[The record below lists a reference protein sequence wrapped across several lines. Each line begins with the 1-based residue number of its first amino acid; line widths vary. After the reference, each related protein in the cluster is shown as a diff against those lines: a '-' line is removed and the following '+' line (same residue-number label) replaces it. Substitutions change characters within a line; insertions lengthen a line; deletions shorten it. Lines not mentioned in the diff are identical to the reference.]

1 MDKDSAPARVGRL
14 VWGAGQ
20 WLSARVGPLGG
31 VGPVDVARVLVGTGL
46 ARPVRPDVV
55 ARAGLA
61 LLHDGAT
68 AAAAFDIGA
77 ARFGSAPALVDERGS
92 LDFSELSSR
101 TQALAAALAGRGVGP
116 HDRVALLCRNHG
128 GLVEAMAAL
137 SGLGSDVLFMN
148 TSWAGPQLAHVLAA
162 EGATGIVYDEEFCDP
177 VASALEGDLPRFVAW
192 HSTQTTGTTLDDLI
206 ARGAQRGF
214 RLAPRP
220 STRYVVLT
228 SGTTG
233 APRGAARGVS
243 RELDAVIG
251 LLARIPFRL
260 RDVTLIASPL
270 FHAWGLA
277 TLGIGIGLSATLVLQ
292 RRFDPE
298 SVLAAIERHRVRV
311 LVVVPVMLQ
320 RILELPIEARRG
332 YDTSSLEVVA
342 SSGSALRG
350 DLALRFMDAFGD
362 IVYNVYGST
371 EAAWASI
378 ATPGD
383 LRAAPGT
390 AGLPPIGTEV
400 RIVDELGVPVERGRS
415 GRILVRN
422 RMLLDRYTSGDHF
435 PVMDGRAATGD
446 LGHLDRLGRLFVD
459 GREDDMIVSGGENVY
474 PQEVEDLL
482 AGHPAIVEAAVVGVP
497 DPEFGQ
503 RLRALVV
510 RRPGRELSAAEVR
523 AFVRERLARF
533 KVPRDVEFV
542 DALPRNETGK
552 VIHRL
557 PPATRTPP
565 SSRARS
571 PRRPPTTRRPGKTP

>member
-1 MDKDSAPARVGRL
+1 M
-14 VWGAGQ
+14 
-20 WLSARVGPLGG
+20 
-31 VGPVDVARVLVGTGL
+31 LVGTGL

-61 LLHDGAT
+61 LLRDGPS
-68 AAAAFDIGA
+68 AAAAFGIGA
-77 ARFGSAPALVDERGS
+77 ARFGSAPALVDERGI
-92 LDFSELSSR
+92 LDFSALSSR

-116 HDRVALLCRNHG
+116 HDRVALLCRNHR

-137 SGLGSDVLFMN
+137 SGLGSDILFMN
-148 TSWAGPQLAHVLAA
+148 TSWAGPQLSHVLAA
-162 EGATGIVYDEEFCDP
+162 EGATGIVYDEEFGDS
-177 VASALEGDLPRFVAW
+177 VAAALKGTDLPRFVAW
-192 HSTQTTGTTLDDLI
+192 HSTPTPWPTLDDLI
-206 ARGAQRGF
+206 AGGTQRVF
-214 RLAPRP
+214 RLAPRRL
-220 STRYVVLT
+220 SRFVVLT

-243 RELDAVIG
+243 RELDAVVG

-260 RDVTLIASPL
+260 RDVTLISSPL
-270 FHAWGLA
+270 FHAWGLG
-277 TLGIGIGLSATLVLQ
+277 TVGIGIGLSATLVLE

-320 RILELPIEARRG
+320 RILELPIETRRG

-350 DLALRFMDAFGD
+350 SLALRFMDAFGD

-390 AGLPPIGTEV
+390 AGLPPIGTEL
-400 RIVDELGVPVERGRS
+400 RIVDELGLPVERGRS

-422 RMLLDRYTSGDHF
+422 RMLLDRYTSGDHY

-446 LGHLDRLGRLFVD
+446 LGHLDQLGRLFVD

-557 PPATRTPP
+557 PPATRRPPPPRAP
-565 SSRARS
+565 SSR
-571 PRRPPTTRRPGKTP
+571 RRPTTRRPGTTP